1 MFLTFF
7 KNREHYICTRDC
19 QNKRIEELRLVKKA
33 APYTEAEQAMIISD
47 AQLGK
52 SASEIAAE
60 VNKEFHNDQSTNAIS
75 RQRKIPMGPDFE
87 SGHPEWSSSDLAQ
100 SPPDYCEFRGA
111 HTNRYEIE
119 GGADWFQKNS
129 GCGGCSPQAYCSS
142 DSCSLDWRGGR
153 SADDRMRGP

>member
-1 MFLTFF
+1 M
-7 KNREHYICTRDC
+7 
-19 QNKRIEELRLVKKA
+19 RLVKKA
-33 APYTEAEQAMIISD
+33 APYTEAERAMIISG

-60 VNKEFHNDQSTNAIS
+60 VNKEFHNDRSTNAIVIETEKDS
-75 RQRKIPMGPDFE
+75 DGARFRVWAPGME
-87 SGHPEWSSSDLAQ
+87 SFRAQ

-111 HTNRYEIE
+111 HTNRCEIV